1 MRKYQGFK
9 GEIDECFPR
18 VNDHIAIPIK
28 IDFDGTIAY
37 HCYECPI
44 QYMEI
49 NGRAIEVLKK
59 WSENYNLYI
68 ILYTTRDGKKL
79 KEAVDFLNQHGIGVN
94 AVNDNPLQKEWTTSN
109 KIYGFLID
117 DMSTTKVFYD
127 AKDRATVDWDWV
139 DETFTPRLERM
150 KKFIDEIES
159 ETKNE

>member
-1 MRKYQGFK
+1 MREYTGFK

-18 VNDHIAIPIK
+18 VNGHISIPLK

-37 HCYECPI
+37 HCYECPV

-49 NGRAIEVLKK
+49 NGRAIEILKK
-59 WSENYNLYI
+59 WSEKYNLYI

-79 KEAVDFLNQHGIGVN
+79 NEAIDFLNKNGIGIN
-94 AVNDNPLQKEWTTSN
+94 CINENEQQSMWTKSN

-127 AKDRATVDWDWV
+127 EKDRATVDWDWI
-139 DETFTPRLERM
+139 DETFTPRLDRM
-150 KKFIDEIES
+150 QNIINEIES
-159 ETKNE
+159 EN